1 MFEVVLTVD
10 PEDRAYRMAASIISY
25 RACLA
30 MATVALMACAPV
42 RAEQPEGPPQLGE
55 PAVARAVLNG
65 YRRYNSAC
73 NHCHGPD
80 GVGSTFAPSLI
91 EQPLPFA
98 RFHEIVQQGSASGT
112 SVMRGFADDPN
123 VAPHIRDIYLYLEA
137 RAAGRIG
144 RGRPVLEP

>member
-1 MFEVVLTVD
+1 MPASTSRAERGHPVGALRFVALTV
-10 PEDRAYRMAASIISY
+10 AALG
-25 RACLA
+25 AG
-30 MATVALMACAPV
+30 APAK
-42 RAEQPEGPPQLGE
+42 AEQPAKPGDVAAPQVILT
-55 PAVARAVLNG
+55 G

-98 RFHEIVQQGSASGT
+98 RFEEIVRDGSATGT

-123 VAPHIRDIYLYLEA
+123 VAPYIGDIYAYLAA
-137 RAAGRIG
+137 RADGTIG
-144 RGRPVLEP
+144 RGRPTLEP

>member
-10 PEDRAYRMAASIISY
+10 PAGRAYRMVASITWH
-25 RACLA
+25 RACLV
-30 MATVALMACAPV
+30 MATIALVAFTPV
-42 RAEQPEGPPQLGE
+42 RAEQPEGPLQLGE

-98 RFHEIVQQGSASGT
+98 RFQEIVEQGSASGT

-123 VAPHIRDIYLYLEA
+123 LAPHIRDIYLYLEA
-137 RAAGRIG
+137 RAAGSIG
-144 RGRPVLEP
+144 RGRPPER